1 MRKDKEQAANYQ
13 NVRRARW
20 DEVARKKDNWTSSG
34 AYYHQ
39 RLAQIYEFLVAPGQ
53 RVLEIG
59 CGMGDLLAALNPT
72 LGVGIDFSSE
82 MVKRGAQRHPQ

>member
-13 NVRRARW
+13 NVRRTHW

-39 RLAQIYEFLVAPGQ
+39 RLAQIYQSLVAPGQ

-59 CGMGDLLAALNPT
+59 CGMGDILA
-72 LGVGIDFSSE
+72 
-82 MVKRGAQRHPQ
+82 